1 MLRIVYNTREDSLR
15 YACDKLQDVYKME
28 TLEEEGGELAVGGV
42 SALTGVAGSK
52 VCTNLPGSV
61 SSHRELA
68 LDLLEI

>member
-1 MLRIVYNTREDSLR
+1 
-15 YACDKLQDVYKME
+15 ME

>member
-1 MLRIVYNTREDSLR
+1 
-15 YACDKLQDVYKME
+15 ME
-28 TLEEEGGELAVGGV
+28 TLEVEGGEQAVGGV
-42 SALTGVAGSK
+42 SALTGAAGSK